1 MTSRSFSRFPFVR
14 MWVAALVVLLAGLW
28 RPALAE
34 GGLEKFEILTS
45 DGARVF
51 QVEVMRTESER
62 ARGLM
67 FRRYMP
73 EDRGML
79 FDFKTEQP
87 VAMWMQNTY
96 IPLDMLFIRADG
108 TIAKIAAMTTPL
120 SEQTISSGEPV
131 RAVLEIAG
139 GASRR
144 LGIAPGDKVAHP
156 MFPAK

>member
-1 MTSRSFSRFPFVR
+1 MTFRSFSRFPVMR

-34 GGLEKFEILTS
+34 GGLEKFEILTA
-45 DGARVF
+45 DGARAF

-79 FDFKTEQP
+79 FDFKTEQQ
-87 VAMWMQNTY
+87 VTMWMKNTY
-96 IPLDMLFIRADG
+96 LPLDMLFFSRDG
-108 TIAKIAAMTTPL
+108 RIVNIAANAEPM
-120 SEQTISSGEPV
+120 SETLIPSGAPAW
-131 RAVLEIAG
+131 AVLELNG
-139 GASRR
+139 GAAARFGLKIGDRARHSIFSR
-144 LGIAPGDKVAHP
+144 
-156 MFPAK
+156 

>member
-79 FDFKTEQP
+79 FDFKTEQQ
-87 VAMWMQNTY
+87 VTMWMKNTY
-96 IPLDMLFIRADG
+96 LPLDMLFFSRDG
-108 TIAKIAAMTTPL
+108 RIVNIAANAEPM
-120 SEQTISSGEPV
+120 SETLIPSGAPAW
-131 RAVLEIAG
+131 AVLELNG
-139 GASRR
+139 GAAARFGLKVGDQARHSIFSR
-144 LGIAPGDKVAHP
+144 
-156 MFPAK
+156 